1 MPAESGIRADGIVK
15 AVLSERLYRVVLANG
30 HEFYG
35 HLPARAVAAG
45 ARFALGDAVKVAM
58 TPYDLSQG
66 RIEWQK
72 KEK

>member
-1 MPAESGIRADGIVK
+1 MRAENGIRADGVVK
-15 AVLSERLYRVVLANG
+15 AVLSDRLYRVVLANG

-45 ARFALGDAVKVAM
+45 VRFAPGAAVKVMM

-66 RIEWQK
+66 RIQWQRN
-72 KEK
+72 ET

>member
-1 MPAESGIRADGIVK
+1 MRAENGLRADGIIK
-15 AVLSERLYRVVLANG
+15 TVLSPRLYRVVLANG

-45 ARFALGDAVKVAM
+45 VRFTPGAAVKVAM

-66 RIEWQK
+66 RIDWQT